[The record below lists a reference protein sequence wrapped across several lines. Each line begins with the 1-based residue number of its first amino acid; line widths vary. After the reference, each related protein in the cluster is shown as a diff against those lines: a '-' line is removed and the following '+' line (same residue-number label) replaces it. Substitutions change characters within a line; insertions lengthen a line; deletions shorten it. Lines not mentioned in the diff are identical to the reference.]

1 MDSGLMQNLGT
12 IIALVGAA
20 LAALMAGIGSVRGVS
35 TAGEAAAGIVSENP
49 DVFGKVLVLQAL
61 PGTQGIY
68 GFIIALMVSMNS
80 AGLTIAEGIEKFIAC
95 MPIAIVGLISA
106 IYQGRMAACSINMLA
121 KNPDLSGR
129 GVTMTVVVETYAVL
143 ALIVSI
149 MLI

>member
-1 MDSGLMQNLGT
+1 MRWW
-12 IIALVGAA
+12 AP
-20 LAALMAGIGSVRGVS
+20 RWS

-106 IYQGRMAACSINMLA
+106 MYQGRMAACSINMLA

>member
-61 PGTQGIY
+61 PGRQGIY
-68 GFIIALMVSMNS
+68 GFIIPLMVSMNS
-80 AGLTIAEGIEKFIAC
+80 AELTLAEGIE
-95 MPIAIVGLISA
+95 
-106 IYQGRMAACSINMLA
+106 
-121 KNPDLSGR
+121 
-129 GVTMTVVVETYAVL
+129 
-143 ALIVSI
+143 
-149 MLI
+149 

>member
-1 MDSGLMQNLGT
+1 M
-12 IIALVGAA
+12 
-20 LAALMAGIGSVRGVS
+20 
-35 TAGEAAAGIVSENP
+35 SENP

-106 IYQGRMAACSINMLA
+106 MYQGRMAACSINMLA

>member
-1 MDSGLMQNLGT
+1 MQNLGT

-68 GFIIALMVSMNS
+68 GLLVAFLIMNKIGILGGGVSDVS
-80 AGLTIAEGIEKFIAC
+80 VTTGL
-95 MPIAIVGLISA
+95 LILA
-106 IYQGRMAACSINMLA
+106 AFPLLAHELFAFFPETGR
-121 KNPDLSGR
+121 KQD
-129 GVTMTVVVETYAVL
+129 
-143 ALIVSI
+143 
-149 MLI
+149 

>member
-95 MPIAIVGLISA
+95 MPIAIPPCIRGA
-106 IYQGRMAACSINMLA
+106 WPRAASICWPKIRICPA
-121 KNPDLSGR
+121 
-129 GVTMTVVVETYAVL
+129 A
-143 ALIVSI
+143 ALR
-149 MLI
+149 

>member
-1 MDSGLMQNLGT
+1 MDKFDINSLG
-12 IIALVGAA
+12 IVLALVGAV
-20 LAALMAGIGSVRGVS
+20 LAALLGGIGSAIGVGM
-35 TAGEAAAGIVSENP
+35 TGQAAAGVVSENP
-49 DVFGKVLVLQAL
+49 PLFGKVLILQLL

-106 IYQGRMAACSINMLA
+106 MYQGRMAACSINMLA